1 MTDRVVF
8 WTWQR
13 MLERT
18 RYQMIVFADATCWAQ
33 GLNEELLNDKA
44 RLN

>member
-1 MTDRVVF
+1 MTDRLVLL
-8 WTWQR
+8 TWQR

-18 RYQMIVFADATCWAQ
+18 RYQMIVFADATWAQ
-33 GLNEELLNDKA
+33 GLNDGLLSDKA